1 MSIFGFLK
9 PDRPAPP
16 EELDIPLFPL
26 KSVLFPGGTLALKVF
41 EQRYLDM
48 SADCLKREQPFGVCL
63 ILRGEEVGEPA
74 SVHSIGTLAHVAH
87 TCNI

>member
-16 EELDIPLFPL
+16 AELDIPLFPL
-26 KSVLFPGGTLALKVF
+26 KSVLYPGGTLALKVF

-48 SADCLKREQPFGVCL
+48 SADCLKHKKPFNIYL
-63 ILRGEEVGEPA
+63 ILKSKKINKPTTI
-74 SVHSIGTLAHVAH
+74 HSIDTLAHV
-87 TCNI
+87 TQ